1 MRFVLLAIIALLLLP
16 GAEVSAQV
24 TTNNPLTEVD
34 YPYKYVSADAEFR
47 CTWPSGCG
55 KLRRRSNVVD
65 PDTDPFSTV
74 RVHSVSCDQ
83 NGQEG
88 QGCSVSAVFNQLAPD
103 GDIAG
108 PAEVIDRLEEQIER
122 FGITVVEQSPISR
135 DLPGGRRIEG
145 LDLRGRGAKGLGEVW
160 LRGVLSNGD
169 IYVLAAWK
177 MSGGLWDDPEYQ
189 VFFDSFIP
197 GTE

>member
-1 MRFVLLAIIALLLLP
+1 MPHVYCQVSVDKCRKQATFTWAEGSASFDPYSITGMSFQGFSKLAR
-16 GAEVSAQV
+16 
-24 TTNNPLTEVD
+24 
-34 YPYKYVSADAEFR
+34 DARE
-47 CTWPSGCG
+47 
-55 KLRRRSNVVD
+55 KLRQLVEDYQR
-65 PDTDPFSTV
+65 
-74 RVHSVSCDQ
+74 
-83 NGQEG
+83 NGLL
-88 QGCSVSAVFNQLAPD
+88 NPRAPD